1 MKISLGMPIPDL
13 GSLPGSRPGG
23 GGNALFVFDT
33 SATAQS
39 DGQDACDQST
49 NTARYKSTSSSTP
62 IAVGNIIFREEAG
75 ETYPAVGYYKD
86 KEAGYYQLGDDGE
99 VTSIGSCDY
108 ESFDSTTEAEAN
120 NESICEASV
129 EGKMYKFGSSTLLV
143 GDIIY
148 KDVSGSET
156 AGNGF
161 YKAGTGKY
169 YQVDSTAVGSAAGKV
184 TDIQQC

>member
-49 NTARYKSTSSSTP
+49 NTA

-75 ETYPAVGYYKD
+75 ETYPAIGYYKD

-143 GDIIY
+143 CDIIY